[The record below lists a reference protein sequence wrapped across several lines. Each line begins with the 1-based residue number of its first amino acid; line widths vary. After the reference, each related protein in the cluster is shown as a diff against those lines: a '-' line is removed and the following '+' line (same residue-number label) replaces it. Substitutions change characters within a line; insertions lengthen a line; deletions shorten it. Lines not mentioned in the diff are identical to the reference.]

1 MPLFSPG
8 YYNNL
13 IALYKT
19 LGIKIRQADFS
30 YSFSS
35 LRSSATKW
43 DDRSITTTMIY
54 NGGSGRSGV
63 SRPSNLGRGTTVEKP
78 GHILRWTSFL
88 PIYCLFLCST
98 IQLLFCYLFTLF
110 HALPFWRPAT
120 IHDLAF
126 EEWTLRVAP
135 EGFVARLI
143 GMDAAWKDYVHTVL
157 VPLLSAVCTTPEADV
172 MNHPVEEILGMYP
185 AFLCKQRSLIFII
198 DYIWLTLG
206 THHYVVVGGVRQVV
220 VCLTKGLQHIHL
232 SSPIVSLKPDEHNPR
247 CVTISCLYEGKTI
260 TEYSGFHHIILATQ
274 ASGAAPILSSYLQSL
289 PSGAGDRKEAIERQI
304 RCLKAFQYR
313 PAMVINHTDRSLLP
327 DDEHDVRDL
336 NFISLP
342 SNTNFR
348 AADKLDHPSLT
359 VDSSYT
365 MATHVLSA
373 PIGYSAKQTRI
384 FQTTNP
390 IIPPRKEALL
400 SVATLERAI
409 VTRDSKAALKLL
421 CAEDSKRWWQCPYQ
435 GKTRLGE
442 LQGPMS
448 SCEES
453 APGIWIC
460 GSYAHLGIPLLEG
473 CVLSAR
479 NVVEQG
485 ILRRE
490 GTRWTEEPWVI

>member
-1 MPLFSPG
+1 MCLFSLG
-8 YYNNL
+8 YYKNL

-19 LGIKIRQADFS
+19 LGVKFRQADFS

-35 LRSSATKW
+35 LRPAATKW
-43 DDRSITTTMIY
+43 DNRSIATTMIY

-63 SRPSNLGRGTTVEKP
+63 SKPSNLSRGTTVEKQ
-78 GHILRWTSFL
+78 GHISRWIGFL
-88 PIYCLFLCST
+88 GIYCLFFCST
-98 IQLLFCYLFTLF
+98 IQLLLCYLLTLF
-110 HALPFWRPAT
+110 HAMPFWRPAT
-120 IHDLAF
+120 IHDLVF
-126 EEWTLRVAP
+126 EEWTTRVAP
-135 EGFVARLI
+135 EGFLARLI
-143 GMDAAWKDYVHTVL
+143 GMDAAWKNYVHSVL
-157 VPLLSAVCTTPEADV
+157 IPLLSAVCTAPKADV
-172 MNHPVEEILGMYP
+172 MKHPVEEVLGMYP
-185 AFLCKQRSLIFII
+185 AFLHTQKSLIFII

-220 VCLTKGLQHIHL
+220 ACLTEGLQHIHL
-232 SSPIVSLKPDEHNPR
+232 SSPIVSLKPDAHNPQ
-247 CVTISCLYEGKTI
+247 CVTISCLYQGKTI
-260 TEYSGFHHIILATQ
+260 TEYSGFHHIVLATQ

-289 PSGAGDRKEAIERQI
+289 PSGAGDLKEAVERQI
-304 RCLKAFQYR
+304 RCLKTFQYC
-313 PAMVINHTDRSLLP
+313 PAMVINHTDGSLLP

-336 NFISLP
+336 NLISLP
-342 SNTNFR
+342 SKTTFYT
-348 AADKLDHPSLT
+348 ADKLDHPSLS

-373 PIGYSAKQTRI
+373 PMEYPARI

-448 SCEES
+448 GCEES

-473 CVLSAR
+473 CVVSAR

-490 GTRWTEEPWVI
+490 GIRWTREPWVV